1 MRVEHTPTRAR
12 RVRGTVA
19 AALGALLVATGVLVP
34 ATSASAMTQVGAPP
48 TGVPGSSVQ
57 AVVQNQAAGTGT
69 WTITAPP
76 NTTITA
82 AQSVPAPGLGQFT
95 CVPTNGGTQAAC
107 GASTWGTGN
116 QVAITMTID
125 PASPLGTVAGSS
137 EISPFEAAAPYSIT
151 VVAPPAPAAPSIT
164 APPAGDESI
173 ATQPTITGTKVAGA
187 ADTTGTTLAATID
200 GEPLCTVDPA
210 TTPDWSCTP
219 TEPLAVGEHTVSAT
233 QTDRFGQVSPAAT
246 STFTVLAP
254 AGLSVT
260 QAGATQLYAGF
271 PAIRTVTLA
280 NTGEGEARG
289 VLLTADTG
297 GLQVPVCELDG
308 ATIDCAGLAAG
319 VDLGTIV
326 PGDRHVLRLT
336 VAARSG
342 TAPASAFTVTARA
355 SSTTAAVSPVE
366 SGSTV
371 RTIAPG
377 APVITAPGNRTST
390 TDRTP
395 EVRGRGVIPNAVVT
409 VRQGETVVCTA
420 TATRATSF
428 ACTPERAFALGA
440 VALTATQTY
449 GGVESARASTAFT
462 VTVATPAPPGGAGG
476 LPGTGGGSTGGPGGA
491 GGGTVP
497 STPGSPSTGAGS
509 GSGAGQGV
517 GSGDVRGSTG
527 PSSPPSTTPSAPGE
541 SAGNGNGNGSGGGS
555 GGAGAGSGGTDDGPL
570 AMDLRFGTQRIV
582 PGTAADMR
590 GTLGPNASGATVA
603 ITFEARIT
611 TGMVYRNVNVE
622 VDDSPLD
629 CTVATSSFSCMIP
642 LDPGQQADVD
652 VRVYADPV
660 NAPDTA
666 VQQISLASN
675 RASQSN
681 AMTVTTAVAKG
692 ETEASQLADQIT
704 TFNATEFPG
713 AMVPLLA
720 MLLFALAATVVGR
733 RATSGPAAAATASPT
748 GAGPSDGNRAS
759 SSTAAPSGPTAA
771 PTGPSAAPNGPT
783 AAPSGPTGP
792 ATDPSRPA
800 TDPPSGSNR

>member
-151 VVAPPAPAAPSIT
+151 VVAPPAPAAPTIT

-280 NTGEGEARG
+280 NTGEGGARG

-319 VDLGTIV
+319 VDLGTIA

-342 TAPASAFTVTARA
+342 TAPASAFTITARA

-476 LPGTGGGSTGGPGGA
+476 LPGAGGGSTGGPGGA
-491 GGGTVP
+491 GGGTAPTAP

-517 GSGDVRGSTG
+517 GSGDVGGSTG
-527 PSSPPSTTPSAPGE
+527 PSSPPSTTPPAPGE
-541 SAGNGNGNGSGGGS
+541 SAGNGNGSGGGS

-748 GAGPSDGNRAS
+748 GAGPPDGSRAS
-759 SSTAAPSGPTAA
+759 SPT
-771 PTGPSAAPNGPT
+771 AAPNGPN
-783 AAPSGPTGP
+783 GPT
-792 ATDPSRPA
+792 TDPSRPA

>member
-1 MRVEHTPTRAR
+1 MDGEHMRVEHTPTRAR

-151 VVAPPAPAAPSIT
+151 VVAPPAPAAPTIT

-219 TEPLAVGEHTVSAT
+219 TEPLAVGQHTVSAT

-319 VDLGTIV
+319 VDLGTIA

-342 TAPASAFTVTARA
+342 TVPASAFTITARA

-390 TDRTP
+390 TERTP

-420 TATRATSF
+420 TATRTTSF

-491 GGGTVP
+491 GGGTAPTAP
-497 STPGSPSTGAGS
+497 STPGSSSTGAGS
-509 GSGAGQGV
+509 GSGVGQGV
-517 GSGDVRGSTG
+517 GSGDVGGSTG
-527 PSSPPSTTPSAPGE
+527 PSSPPSTTPPAPGE
-541 SAGNGNGNGSGGGS
+541 SAGNGNGNGN
-555 GGAGAGSGGTDDGPL
+555 GGTDDGPL

-622 VDDSPLD
+622 VDGSPLD

-748 GAGPSDGNRAS
+748 GSGPSDPSRAS
-759 SSTAAPSGPTAA
+759 SPTAAPSGPTAA
-771 PTGPSAAPNGPT
+771 PTGPT
-783 AAPSGPTGP
+783 AAPTGPT
-792 ATDPSRPA
+792 TDPSRPA

>member
-1 MRVEHTPTRAR
+1 MDGEHMRVEHTPTRAR

-34 ATSASAMTQVGAPP
+34 ATSASAMVQVPNGPADEG
-48 TGVPGSSVQ
+48 TPGGT
-57 AVVQNQAAGTGT
+57 ATAIVQNKSAGTGT

-82 AQSVPAPGLGQFT
+82 AQSVPAPGLGLFT
-95 CVPTNGGTQAAC
+95 CTPTSGGQQAAC
-107 GASTWGTGN
+107 GTSTWGIDN
-116 QVAITMTID
+116 QVAITVTID
-125 PASPLGTVAGSS
+125 PASPLGTFSGSS
-137 EISPFEAAAPYSIT
+137 RIDPFEAAAPYSIT
-151 VVAPPAPAAPSIT
+151 VVAPPAPTAPTIT
-164 APPAGDESI
+164 GPPAGDESI

-187 ADTTGTTLAATID
+187 ADTTGTTLTATID

-219 TEPLAVGEHTVSAT
+219 TEPLAVGQHTVSAT

-319 VDLGTIV
+319 VDLGTIA

-342 TAPASAFTVTARA
+342 TAPASAFTITARA

-476 LPGTGGGSTGGPGGA
+476 LPGTGGGSAGGPGGA

-497 STPGSPSTGAGS
+497 TAPSTAGSSSTGAGS

-517 GSGDVRGSTG
+517 GSGDVGGSTG
-527 PSSPPSTTPSAPGE
+527 PSSPPSTTPPAPGE
-541 SAGNGNGNGSGGGS
+541 SAGNGNGSGGGGGT
-555 GGAGAGSGGTDDGPL
+555 GGAGAGNGGTDDGPL

-748 GAGPSDGNRAS
+748 GAGPSDPSRAS
-759 SSTAAPSGPTAA
+759 SPT
-771 PTGPSAAPNGPT
+771 AAPNGPT
-783 AAPSGPTGP
+783 AAPNGP
-792 ATDPSRPA
+792 ATDPSRPT

>member
-48 TGVPGSSVQ
+48 TALPGDTVT
-57 AVVQNQAAGTGT
+57 VTVRNTTGGTGN
-69 WTITAPP
+69 WTIRAPEH
-76 NTTITA
+76 TRIVGA
-82 AQSVPAPGLGQFT
+82 ATQPGTGLNPFT
-95 CVPTNGGTQAAC
+95 CTPSADGTTAAC
-107 GASTWGTGN
+107 GNLFWGAPNTVDVRLAVDDDAPLGL
-116 QVAITMTID
+116 TSGWSEID
-125 PASPLGTVAGSS
+125 PVDPRASM
-137 EISPFEAAAPYSIT
+137 SIT
-151 VVAPPAPAAPSIT
+151 VVAPPAPAAPTIT

-219 TEPLAVGEHTVSAT
+219 TEPLAVGQHTVSAT

-319 VDLGTIV
+319 VDLGTIA

-342 TAPASAFTVTARA
+342 TAPASAFTITARA

-420 TATRATSF
+420 TATRGTSF

-491 GGGTVP
+491 GGGTAPAAP

-517 GSGDVRGSTG
+517 GSGDVGGSTG
-527 PSSPPSTTPSAPGE
+527 PSSSPSTTPPSPGE
-541 SAGNGNGNGSGGGS
+541 SAGNGNGNGSGGGG

-611 TGMVYRNVNVE
+611 TGMIYRNVNVE

-748 GAGPSDGNRAS
+748 GAGPSDPSRAS
-759 SSTAAPSGPTAA
+759 SPTAAPS
-771 PTGPSAAPNGPT
+771 GPSAAPNGPT
-783 AAPSGPTGP
+783 AAPNGPT
-792 ATDPSRPA
+792 TDPSRPT

>member
-151 VVAPPAPAAPSIT
+151 VVAPPAPTAPTIT

-219 TEPLAVGEHTVSAT
+219 TEPLAVGQHTVSAT

-319 VDLGTIV
+319 VDLGTIA

-342 TAPASAFTVTARA
+342 TVPASAFTITARA

-409 VRQGETVVCTA
+409 VRQGGTVVCTA

-476 LPGTGGGSTGGPGGA
+476 LPGTGGGSAGGPGGA

-497 STPGSPSTGAGS
+497 TAPSTPGSSSTGAGS

-517 GSGDVRGSTG
+517 GSGDAGGSTG
-527 PSSPPSTTPSAPGE
+527 PSSPPSTTPPAPGE
-541 SAGNGNGNGSGGGS
+541 SAGNGNGNGS

-748 GAGPSDGNRAS
+748 GSGPSDPSRAS
-759 SSTAAPSGPTAA
+759 SPT
-771 PTGPSAAPNGPT
+771 AAPNGP
-783 AAPSGPTGP
+783 SGP
-792 ATDPSRPA
+792 ATDPSRPT